1 MFEATI
7 SSNHN
12 VDINGI
18 TAWMFWSRLTR
29 VHFYCKQFHTMQKKI
44 EVPTSSIS
52 HIIGKGGA
60 NIKDIQN
67 RSGAKCKLQ
76 GNYVVITGSSDS
88 QRIAHNLIQNCID
101 NSIAVYNHPL
111 EAIIALRQPLIGLK
125 SVKFV
130 KYQGIVDE
138 YNVNKAYFVLDKGE
152 EMSQIDKD
160 NNISSMKSLNRVS
173 DIVIPEEDSTLV
185 IHITKRLIEEMN
197 KYDKFLLKVQTNI
210 GKQLFYPAKKGV
222 VNLPTCVPLEH
233 FAKYKI
239 GNKADAK
246 ATFMNRLPLDI
257 AEVIEGHLKK
267 LGYEEDNTT
276 KRASIHLIDVK
287 EKQRITISSDIT
299 PEGHL
304 KLRKC
309 RSDNISHLFLSF
321 VRPKSTL
328 DFRFKVLSHKGPM
341 NDIPST
347 ICHIIDNSSYNFD
360 AKAIVLPN
368 ITDNTEYRVT
378 TTRTKFKRKFIS
390 NNTGNKVTISNV
402 YETGKV
408 DVQVTVTNLGLHEVL
423 AKMKNQETSTNKR
436 ELEEE
441 LEKKVEKFVDEM
453 NRIVDGVQ
461 WNG

>member
-1 MFEATI
+1 MLI
-7 SSNHN
+7 SSKNCYRRWIKFMNILPKNTLYYVLLDNQMKH
-12 VDINGI
+12 VTSGI

-29 VHFYCKQFHTMQKKI
+29 
-44 EVPTSSIS
+44 VPTSSIS

-197 KYDKFLLKVQTNI
+197 KHGKFLLKVQTNI

-246 ATFMNRLPLDI
+246 ATFMNRLPLNI
-257 AEVIEGHLKK
+257 AE
-267 LGYEEDNTT
+267 
-276 KRASIHLIDVK
+276 

-360 AKAIVLPN
+360 AKAIILPN

-378 TTRTKFKRKFIS
+378 TTRTKFK
-390 NNTGNKVTISNV
+390 
-402 YETGKV
+402 
-408 DVQVTVTNLGLHEVL
+408 LL

>member
-1 MFEATI
+1 MLI
-7 SSNHN
+7 SSKNCYRRWIKFMNILPKNTLYYVLLDNQMKH
-12 VDINGI
+12 VTSGI

-29 VHFYCKQFHTMQKKI
+29 
-44 EVPTSSIS
+44 VPTSSIS

-88 QRIAHNLIQNCID
+88 QRI
-101 NSIAVYNHPL
+101 L

-423 AKMKNQETSTNKR
+423 AKMKNQETSTNQR